1 VVKSC
6 FEIGPQYFSFGVSI
20 RGLKIQSS
28 LKNCDFPMKI
38 GGFPMKNGDFPMK
51 VGDFSMKNGDFPMKH
66 IETTNNFWDFQ
77 DQHTDP
83 HQVA

>member
-1 VVKSC
+1 
-6 FEIGPQYFSFGVSI
+6 
-20 RGLKIQSS
+20 
-28 LKNCDFPMKI
+28 MKL
-38 GGFPMKNGDFPMK
+38 GDFPMKNGDFPMK
-51 VGDFSMKNGDFPMKH
+51 IGDFPMKH

>member
-1 VVKSC
+1 
-6 FEIGPQYFSFGVSI
+6 
-20 RGLKIQSS
+20 
-28 LKNCDFPMKI
+28 MKI